1 MMDGEID
8 RLSETRMLLKVARII
23 IGHLEQPKDVNGI
36 YLFDVEEAENL
47 GMVADKLVRMWR
59 NPEQDEGAQLLRF
72 KHCPVCGRVLTLDDL
87 DLYDDEGDILG
98 ELKSAMAPDGTFDRK
113 ALGELAENLDDYMT
127 AVESVIIGCDC
138 GFAFAAGDVDVR
150 KPGWLKEF
158 AEKANRRVG
167 E

>member
-36 YLFDVEEAENL
+36 FNVEEAENL

-59 NPEQDEGAQLLRF
+59 NPEQDEGAQLPRF
-72 KHCPVCGRVLTLDDL
+72 KHCPICGRVLTLDDL
-87 DLYDDEGDILG
+87 DLYDDEGDTLE
-98 ELKSAMAPDGTFDRK
+98 ELKSVMAPDGTFDRK
-113 ALGELAENLDDYMT
+113 ALGELAENLDDYMA

-138 GFAFAAGDVDVR
+138 GFAFAVGDIDVR

>member
-1 MMDGEID
+1 MTDEI
-8 RLSETRMLLKVARII
+8 A
-23 IGHLEQPKDVNGI
+23 
-36 YLFDVEEAENL
+36 
-47 GMVADKLVRMWR
+47 
-59 NPEQDEGAQLLRF
+59 F
-72 KHCPVCGRVLTLDDL
+72 KPCPLCGRVLTLDDL

-113 ALGELAENLDDYMT
+113 AFGELAENLDDCMT

-138 GFAFAAGDVDVR
+138 GYAFAAKDVDVR

-158 AEKANRRVG
+158 AEMANRRTG

>member
-1 MMDGEID
+1 MI
-8 RLSETRMLLKVARII
+8 A
-23 IGHLEQPKDVNGI
+23 
-36 YLFDVEEAENL
+36 
-47 GMVADKLVRMWR
+47 
-59 NPEQDEGAQLLRF
+59 F
-72 KHCPVCGRVLTLDDL
+72 KPCPICGRVLTLDDL
-87 DLYDDEGDILG
+87 DLYDFDGDPLE
-98 ELKSAMAPDGTFDRK
+98 ELKSVMAPDGTFDRK

-127 AVESVIIGCDC
+127 AVESAIIGCDC